1 MSHIYQEIL
10 GRVTKPVRY
19 IGNEWNIV
27 RKPWETTPN
36 RVCLAF
42 PDTYEIGMSHLG
54 LRILYSLLNKDE
66 HTLAER
72 AYCPWPDMEQEIR
85 AAGLPLVA
93 MESQRPLRDFDVVGF
108 SLQYEMEYTNVLTM
122 LELGGI
128 PFYTA
133 ERAVSDPLVIGGGS
147 CVFSPE
153 PVADFFDC
161 FLIGDGERVFPQV
174 IELFCSLRRRGHSRR
189 ELLEAIAQ
197 LPGIYVPS
205 LYHTEVDPQTGFEV
219 VTGSDVAP
227 FPVKRTY
234 IEDLSEYPFP
244 TDILVPNTE
253 IVHDR
258 VSYEIAR
265 GCTEG
270 CRFCQAG
277 TIYRPVRERKP
288 TEIVE
293 AIQSSLKETGY
304 DGVSL
309 TSLSTADYSC
319 ISPVLQSLVG
329 ELERSKTSVSV
340 SSLRVY
346 GLTETMADEISK
358 VRKTGFTIAPE
369 AGTQRLR
376 DVINKGIS
384 EEEILRGA
392 RTAFQKGWNRIKLY
406 FMIGLPTETEEDLRG
421 IVELAQRMITIARSE
436 FNRRVSVTVSAS
448 TLIPKAHSPFQ
459 WCAMND
465 RESIRQKQELLRAL
479 IRPLRNIELR
489 LHDLETSYLEGVISR
504 GDRRLAKAI
513 ELAWRKGARFDA
525 WHEGFHIETWN
536 EVFEELGLESTIEQW
551 LGEIP
556 LVAPLPWDH
565 IDSLVEKRFL
575 IRELK
580 RALASKFSPACEK
593 PFKKYNSDRV
603 DLADPTKDTGKPY
616 VCYDCGLACDL
627 DAIKAERQEAWKD
640 VQGLKVA
647 LRERRQ
653 KLDAEAADAAEP
665 IVVRYRASYQKLGE
679 FRYLSQLDLTRTLIR
694 AFNRSEL
701 PLKFS
706 KGFHPM
712 PDLSFGPALPL
723 GVEGCEEWL
732 DFCALVD
739 RDPAQLLAELNAHMS
754 ENLRFTSLQK
764 IPTKSAALF
773 QAIDTAAY
781 SIALDGEKL
790 APLLRERG
798 VAEELGELELHQR
811 VVDELLARPEIVAT
825 VKRKGKERRIDIR
838 PLIKSIE
845 LVNGERPLSL
855 RVVVGA
861 GASGNLRPE
870 VLLHELYG
878 DWPQEWAITREGLF
892 VQTENG
898 LRRPVELDAFEP
910 APIPVPRDEAAS

>member
-10 GRVTKPVRY
+10 GRVNKPVRY
-19 IGNEWNIV
+19 IGNEWNVI

-54 LRILYSLLNKDE
+54 LRILYSLLNGDPQ
-66 HTLAER
+66 TLAER
-72 AYCPWPDMEQEIR
+72 AYCPWPDMEGELR
-85 AAGLPLVA
+85 NANLPLVA

-122 LELGGI
+122 LDLGGI
-128 PFYTA
+128 PLYTA
-133 ERAVSDPLVIGGGS
+133 ERQLGDPLVIGGGS

-161 FLIGDGERVFPQV
+161 FLIGDGEKIFPQA
-174 IELFCSLRRRGHSRR
+174 IEIFCSMRRAGHSRR
-189 ELLEAIAQ
+189 ELLIALAQ
-197 LPGIYVPS
+197 LPGMYVPS
-205 LYHTEVDPQTGFEV
+205 LYRTEIDPQTSFEV
-219 VTGSDVAP
+219 VVGSDVAP

-270 CRFCQAG
+270 YRFCQAG

-288 TEIVE
+288 TEIVN
-293 AIQSSLKETGY
+293 AIQKSLEQTGY

-346 GLTETMADEISK
+346 GLTETMAEEISK

-384 EEEILRGA
+384 EKEILRGA
-392 RTAFQKGWNRIKLY
+392 RTAFQKGWNRLKLY

-421 IVELAQRMITIARSE
+421 IVDLALQMVQIAKSE

-465 RESIRQKQELLRAL
+465 RETIRQKQDLLRTL
-479 IRPLRNIELR
+479 IRPHRNVDLR

-504 GDRRLAKAI
+504 ADRRLSKAI

-525 WHEGFHIETWN
+525 WNETFDARIWY
-536 EVFEELGLESTIEQW
+536 EVFDELELGETIEAW
-551 LGEIP
+551 LTEIP
-556 LVAPLPWDH
+556 LIAPLPWDH

-580 RALASKFSPACEK
+580 RALANKFSPACEK

-603 DLADPTKDTGKPY
+603 DLADPEKDTGKPY

-627 DAIKAERQEAWKD
+627 DAIKAERQQAWKD
-640 VQGLKVA
+640 VQGLK
-647 LRERRQ
+647 
-653 KLDAEAADAAEP
+653 
-665 IVVRYRASYQKLGE
+665 
-679 FRYLSQLDLTRTLIR
+679 
-694 AFNRSEL
+694 
-701 PLKFS
+701 LK
-706 KGFHPM
+706 
-712 PDLSFGPALPL
+712 
-723 GVEGCEEWL
+723 
-732 DFCALVD
+732 
-739 RDPAQLLAELNAHMS
+739 
-754 ENLRFTSLQK
+754 
-764 IPTKSAALF
+764 
-773 QAIDTAAY
+773 
-781 SIALDGEKL
+781 
-790 APLLRERG
+790 
-798 VAEELGELELHQR
+798 
-811 VVDELLARPEIVAT
+811 
-825 VKRKGKERRIDIR
+825 
-838 PLIKSIE
+838 
-845 LVNGERPLSL
+845 
-855 RVVVGA
+855 
-861 GASGNLRPE
+861 
-870 VLLHELYG
+870 
-878 DWPQEWAITREGLF
+878 
-892 VQTENG
+892 
-898 LRRPVELDAFEP
+898 
-910 APIPVPRDEAAS
+910 